1 MYRWLRNTH
10 LLLGVFSL
18 LFLLMYGISGVQMA
32 HNTWFT
38 ARPVV
43 VESLVPLSPQDLTP
57 RAVGRALMES
67 HGLRGEIAQV
77 RDTPAGF
84 AFRIVRPGTVYEID
98 YSRATFEARVRTNT
112 ANFIGMLNRIH
123 HVAGL
128 WHEYPLINLWGIFVG
143 LVSCALLLLGVTGIY
158 LWFKIHTERRIG
170 AVLLAISL
178 GYSLTLIV
186 LLRNP

>member
-18 LFLLMYGISGVQMA
+18 LFVLMYGMSGIQMA
-32 HNTWFT
+32 HNSWFT
-38 ARPVV
+38 ARPAV
-43 VESLVPLSPQDLTP
+43 VEDRVALSPQDLTP
-57 RAVGRALMES
+57 RAVGRALME
-67 HGLRGEIAQV
+67 HRGLRGEIAQV

-84 AFRIVRPGTVYEID
+84 AFRILRPGTVYDVE
-98 YSRATFEARVRTNT
+98 YSRATSEARVRTST
-112 ANFIGMLNRIH
+112 ATFIGMLNRIH

-143 LVSCALLLLGVTGIY
+143 VVSCALLLLGATGIY
-158 LWFKIHTERRIG
+158 LWFKLHAERRIG
-170 AVLLAISL
+170 AALLALSL